1 MVEALA
7 WAVTWVGIA
16 AAMGWMVLIWWRER
30 GSERE
35 RRQQGY
41 AAVKACLAD
50 DVSALADDLW
60 RLERDLAD
68 DDDVGEARRDYE
80 RAVAINDAVR
90 RSVGQLWSADLADAP
105 TRALGEARY
114 AMACARSRLAGLP
127 IPERRLPCFF
137 NPRHGPSVADVRW
150 HDAPGEPQDVPACA
164 AHAPRIGAAEERD
177 SLYVWTGSTRVP
189 YWQATVA
196 FYAYAA
202 GYFDGDW
209 AGSRN
214 GALVAIQSSM
224 FRGGAVGDDPSLWVP
239 IGGDFGGGACG
250 DGGGGGGC

>member
-1 MVEALA
+1 MVMMAVVWSAIAVAVAWLA
-7 WAVTWVGIA
+7 
-16 AAMGWMVLIWWRER
+16 MFWWRER
-30 GSERE
+30 GVVRE
-35 RRQQGY
+35 QRQRSLD
-41 AAVKACLAD
+41 AIKASLQA
-50 DVSALADDLW
+50 DVSALEDDLW
-60 RLERDLAD
+60 PLGRDLAD
-68 DDDVGEARRDYE
+68 AEYDGDARREYE